1 MAGLLFV
8 LAPELIANARQ
19 PGGPTLAAEEA
30 PAPRTEPPLRSIRG
44 DLKAGPAGGAAARFV
59 LLLFG
64 ADGPLLAGKV
74 TAATKRLDSVTT
86 MLAPPRVSSSSAAC
100 AVRSFISSPAA
111 SFTLSTSKGFRSPLL
126 EVSSLDG

>member
-1 MAGLLFV
+1 MQGSQEDQHWQPRRHPHREPSPRCDPSAG
-8 LAPELIANARQ
+8 
-19 PGGPTLAAEEA
+19 G
-30 PAPRTEPPLRSIRG
+30 
-44 DLKAGPAGGAAARFV
+44 LKAGPAGGAAARFV